1 MASVVST
8 GGGSEAWASSV
19 SSSASG
25 LPTWRKSSGD
35 AILVRVRHMAL
46 PDSQE
51 LANTRTV
58 PSEALRA
65 LVNALHEA
73 DFGASGDV
81 LHAFA
86 AVTVDVCAA
95 DAAVVRLANA
105 DGSEVTGQEGHS
117 TSPAR
122 AAARPPERPP
132 RRASRESGVRVSVDR
147 GGGLLG
153 SLDVLRD
160 GTAFSDDERL

>member
-1 MASVVST
+1 
-8 GGGSEAWASSV
+8 
-19 SSSASG
+19 
-25 LPTWRKSSGD
+25 
-35 AILVRVRHMAL
+35 MAL

-105 DGSEVTGQEGHS
+105 DGPEMTAQAVRAP
-117 TSPAR
+117 SPSRPAGPAGSGLAAGETPRGAR
-122 AAARPPERPP
+122 LEY
-132 RRASRESGVRVSVDR
+132 GFSVPIEL
-147 GGGLLG
+147 GGELLG

-160 GTAFSDDERL
+160 